1 MHCLARFEGGKG
13 DGAGAK
19 FALGSHHQL
28 LPHRGGQMDKQEWE
42 GIAPWN
48 RQLLLLIDPQRV
60 QMRCCSS
67 DLFDKLQCSEYAD
80 LSLIFDK
87 L

>member
-42 GIAPWN
+42 GIGALE
-48 RQLLLLIDPQRV
+48 QTALALD
-60 QMRCCSS
+60 
-67 DLFDKLQCSEYAD
+67 
-80 LSLIFDK
+80 
-87 L
+87 